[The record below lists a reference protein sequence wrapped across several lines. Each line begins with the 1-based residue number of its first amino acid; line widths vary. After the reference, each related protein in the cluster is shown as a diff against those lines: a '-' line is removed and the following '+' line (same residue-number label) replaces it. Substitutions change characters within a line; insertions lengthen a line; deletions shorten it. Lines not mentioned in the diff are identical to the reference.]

1 MTEQTFKNTLVIRDN
16 FILMSIFVRDMA
28 TIEQVEAINE
38 WLAPLNQAIIGRLKP
53 PGSTEN

>member
-1 MTEQTFKNTLVIRDN
+1 MKDN
-16 FILMSIFVRDMA
+16 FILMAVFVRNIA

-38 WLAPLNQAIIGRLKP
+38 WLAPLNQAILQRLKP